1 MLDNMTMYLILMIMG
16 ILIYVVLSIWKTYAL
31 GASIV
36 LAIASLGVYFL
47 LIFSTLNIVGHPCPI
62 NFILKPPISYLFK
75 EVPDE
80 VKLLAYDLKE
90 NVAIYVW
97 VKGLGDPYPR
107 YYVLPW
113 SEEKAKQLHQASS
126 DAMRLKKEGKS
137 TGGVVVEKQFLTGN
151 DENAPGDVHP
161 EPVQPFPPKTF
172 EE

>member
-1 MLDNMTMYLILMIMG
+1 MG
-16 ILIYVVLSIWKTYAL
+16 VGIGIYIALSIWKTYAL
-31 GASIV
+31 GTSIV

-47 LIFSTLNIVGHPCPI
+47 LIFGTLNIVGHPCPI

-113 SEEKAKQLHQASS
+113 NKEKAKQLYQASS

-137 TGGVVVEKQFLTGN
+137 TGGVMVERRFLTGN
-151 DENAPGDVHP
+151 DPDIPGEVHP
-161 EPVQPFPPKTF
+161 EPVQPLPPKTF